1 MICRKTEMTGGP
13 ADGIGTQILLSGQGR
28 VQRRALSL
36 GDSDDHVERTNV

>member
-1 MICRKTEMTGGP
+1 MVLEPRYCSLVK
-13 ADGIGTQILLSGQGR
+13 GR